1 MAKSAP
7 SQVRIAIMDFFDVIL
22 SSNSSTFELSLTKVY
37 AKSYIYI
44 LECFQ
49 LSVRHLPYSNA

>member
-1 MAKSAP
+1 MAKSSP
-7 SQVRIAIMDFFDVIL
+7 SQVRIAIMDCFDVIL

-37 AKSYIYI
+37 VKSYIYI

-49 LSVRHLPYSNA
+49 LSVRHLPY